1 MNRLLACN
9 ANDRYGFGMRLVIVV
24 SAVAL
29 LCVPSPVGATSSI
42 FCRSTD
48 LPQLTLDLSVGHP
61 PVAIGNVSFNDGSGT
76 LDTGADQAQ
85 IVIAQSWLDEDEL
98 KLDLADGNVENFIV
112 KLRTRRLRDGVYAGT
127 MRYRERTVKIDCRFE
142 EEME

>member
-1 MNRLLACN
+1 M
-9 ANDRYGFGMRLVIVV
+9 
-24 SAVAL
+24 
-29 LCVPSPVGATSSI
+29 
-42 FCRSTD
+42 
-48 LPQLTLDLSVGHP
+48 
-61 PVAIGNVSFNDGSGT
+61 AIGNVSFNDGSGT